1 MSAEGDDTVLTADAK
16 VAESWALGPHLN
28 SYYEAYGTLPDD
40 GLGSLSASTVRDA
53 LLPLGL
59 PREDLRQI
67 WELSDMDRDGRLDR
81 DEYAVAL
88 HLVTLAL
95 EGTPV
100 PAALPPAMVPPSK
113 RPY

>member
-1 MSAEGDDTVLTADAK
+1 MVYFDRTEMIVIIFVECL
-16 VAESWALGPHLN
+16 ESLV
-28 SYYEAYGTLPDD
+28 E
-40 GLGSLSASTVRDA
+40 
-53 LLPLGL
+53 LGL

-100 PAALPPAMVPPSK
+100 PAALPHAMVPPSK
-113 RPY
+113 RPS